1 MSIPNAVLMSYI
13 QVIEQSII
21 KNTIVNTFHNK
32 HQINFIDETKKK
44 QSTEVSEVEK
54 DMSIYIAVLF
64 SI

>member
-13 QVIEQSII
+13 QVIEQFII

-44 QSTEVSEVEK
+44 
-54 DMSIYIAVLF
+54 
-64 SI
+64 